1 MPPKSLR
8 IDDVLTLPKLVDE
21 CSVERSGTARH
32 GHLSAE
38 AVWLA
43 RGSVTRF
50 RWPTLAEQRERRIR
64 EAAYL
69 RAERRGFA
77 PGHEVEDW
85 LDAEQ
90 EVDRVSRPLQW
101 G

>member
-1 MPPKSLR
+1 MRPKSLR
-8 IDDVLTLPKLVDE
+8 IDDVLTLPKLDD
-21 CSVERSGTARH
+21 CAVERSGAARRRQ
-32 GHLSAE
+32 LSAE

-43 RGSVTRF
+43 GGVVTRF

-77 PGHEVEDW
+77 PGHEAEDW

-90 EVDRVSRPLQW
+90 EVDRASRPLQW

>member
-1 MPPKSLR
+1 MRPKSLR
-8 IDDVLTLPKLVDE
+8 IDDVLTLPKLDEYAVD
-21 CSVERSGTARH
+21 RSGAARRRQ
-32 GHLSAE
+32 LSAE

-43 RGSVTRF
+43 GGVVTRF
-50 RWPTLAEQRERRIR
+50 RWPTPAEQRERRIR

-90 EVDRVSRPLQW
+90 EVDRASRPLQW